1 FIMIESWLDE
11 EGKEIFR
18 SQTNEEMAIFESQV
32 YDEYVIKGNAAIF
45 KCQTPSFVAD
55 HLEIIDWLD
64 TEGGI
69 YTKNET
75 VVPQS
80 YTVNVMDEAVLR
92 GNSAI
97 LKCHIPSFVAD
108 FIQVASWLEDEERE
122 IFASSSTHMESD
134 IMRLK
139 IDTDLSINEC

>member
-1 FIMIESWLDE
+1 MYC
-11 EGKEIFR
+11 IFAYKKI
-18 SQTNEEMAIFESQV
+18 N
-32 YDEYVIKGNAAIF
+32 
-45 KCQTPSFVAD
+45 P
-55 HLEIIDWLD
+55 
-64 TEGGI
+64 
-69 YTKNET
+69 

-122 IFASSSTHMESD
+122 ILPSSNQQIQSGKYRH
-134 IMRLK
+134 RL
-139 IDTDLSINEC
+139 